1 MLLGGMDKG
10 RDGKSVLGLSSL
22 FALIGGLCCLTPIV
36 MILLGLATVSAANS
50 WGNILYGEY
59 RWYFRAAAI
68 ACFIAALVIY
78 LRKQGVCTLDEAR
91 RQRNRIVNLSVLAL
105 ILGVG
110 FYIFWT
116 YTVLHYWGIAVGLP
130 WAVYDESWA
139 VPAALAVFGAGALI
153 YWIQRRRARPRN
165 TGRLRDVRSEVAQH
179 R

>member
-78 LRKQGVCTLDEAR
+78 FRKQGVCTLDEAR
-91 RQRNRIVNLSVLAL
+91 RQPNRIVNLSVRAL
-105 ILGVG
+105 ILGGGV
-110 FYIFWT
+110 YIVWT
-116 YTVLHYWGIAVGLP
+116 YTVLHYWAIAVWLP
-130 WAVYDESWA
+130 WAVSADTWA
-139 VPAALAVFGAGALI
+139 VAAL
-153 YWIQRRRARPRN
+153 RA
-165 TGRLRDVRSEVAQH
+165 
-179 R
+179 

>member
-22 FALIGGLCCLTPIV
+22 FALIGGLCCLTPII

-78 LRKQGVCTLDEAR
+78 FRKQGVCTLDEAR

-165 TGRLRDVRSEVAQH
+165 MGRLRDVRSEVAQH